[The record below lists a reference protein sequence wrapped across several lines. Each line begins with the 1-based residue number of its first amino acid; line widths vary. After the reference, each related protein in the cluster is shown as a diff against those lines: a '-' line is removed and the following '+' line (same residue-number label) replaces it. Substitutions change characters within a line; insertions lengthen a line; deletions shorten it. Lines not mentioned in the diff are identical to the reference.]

1 MAKDEEIN
9 KPYKPEDEAERI
21 HRNFSFSTIIHNDG
35 SAERLGDSFEIF
47 LDENGIPHETAE
59 AAEEANE
66 LIEAE
71 FEDWAEDVLDDFL
84 DSEDM
89 SCRIEDY
96 EDEELFCSIDDYGP
110 DEDEL
115 LLEEL
120 AELEVFEE
128 EYPEIAA
135 NAANKVSLNMFST
148 ASGTPLETDVSPKAE
163 FNAMAALPVTTE
175 PPANDANYDA
185 APAVERPKIAVAP
198 APAFG

>member
-47 LDENGIPHETAE
+47 LDENGMPHETAE
-59 AAEEANE
+59 EAKEANE

-71 FEDWAEDVLDDFL
+71 FEDWAEDVLDDFFN
-84 DSEDM
+84 SEDM

-96 EDEELFCSIDDYGP
+96 EDEEELFCSIDDYGP
-110 DEDEL
+110 NEDEL

-135 NAANKVSLNMFST
+135 NKVSPNMFST
-148 ASGTPLETDVSPKAE
+148 ASGTPLETDVKSPKSE
-163 FNAMAALPVTTE
+163 FNAMAAPAVTTE
-175 PPANDANYDA
+175 TPANDATYDV